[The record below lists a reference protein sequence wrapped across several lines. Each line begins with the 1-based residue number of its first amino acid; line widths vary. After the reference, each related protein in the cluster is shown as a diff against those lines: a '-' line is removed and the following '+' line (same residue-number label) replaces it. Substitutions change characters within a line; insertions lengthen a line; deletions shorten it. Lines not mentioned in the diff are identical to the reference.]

1 MIPKVIHYCWFG
13 GNPKSEIIEK
23 CVASWKK
30 YCPDWKIIEWNE
42 TNYDVNAHPY
52 TRDAYEAKKWAFV
65 SDVARL
71 EVIMKYGGVYLDTDV
86 EILSPAP
93 FDDLLEYD
101 NILVFET
108 ERAIATGLC
117 LGGHAGSELCQKLL
131 EPYLNSSYSKDTEQ
145 VNSMVNKPVFLS
157 QIPNLAWDG
166 QNQLHGRTY
175 IMGTDDYGKRMKHYG
190 TRSWCDDLPEYT
202 ISGFW
207 RLKKFL
213 RNPKFISFLE
223 SSKLLRKIAPIY
235 IFLVYDLLDLGPLY
249 YVRRITKKIKSRT
262 KK

>member
-1 MIPKVIHYCWFG
+1 MIPKIIHYCWFG
-13 GNPKSEIIEK
+13 GNPKPQIIET

-71 EVIMKYGGVYLDTDV
+71 ESIMKYGGVYLDTDV

-93 FDDLLEYD
+93 FDDLLDYD

-108 ERAIATGLC
+108 ERAINTGLC
-117 LGGHAGSELCQKLL
+117 LGGHAGSELCKKLL
-131 EPYLNSSYSKDTEQ
+131 EPYLNSSYSKDAEQ
-145 VNSMVNKPVFLS
+145 VNSMANKPVFLRDLPDL
-157 QIPNLAWDG
+157 IWDG
-166 QNQLHGRTY
+166 QTQICGGTY
-175 IMGTDDYGKRMKHYG
+175 IMGCGDYGKKMRHYG
-190 TRSWCDDLPEYT
+190 TRSWCDDLPEYK

-207 RLKKFL
+207 GLKKFL
-213 RNPKFISFLE
+213 RNPNIFGFMEE
-223 SSKLLRKIAPIY
+223 SRLLKKMIPLY
-235 IFLVYDLLDLGPLY
+235 EFLVYDLLDLGPIY
-249 YVRRITKKIKSRT
+249 YAKRIALKLRKKRK
-262 KK
+262 